1 MHTTPHHTTQRGFE
15 SEDIIHVDGEVDPV
29 RDIAVITGELLAK
42 DISLVTGLIAKM
54 ESNPRQ
60 LKMGG
65 KEAEAELAC
74 YKAYEAFMTDAAGPR
89 QVRFGRWSAIE
100 VEYLNKLNLLT
111 AKPMAYVIYL
121 AAAARCCAPLRAAAR
136 RCAPLRFA
144 DPLRSRARWRLDTFS
159 RL

>member
-1 MHTTPHHTTQRGFE
+1 VLPPQQRGFE

-42 DISLVTGLIAKM
+42 DISLVSGLIAKM

-74 YKAYEAFMTDAAGPR
+74 YKAYEAYMTDAAGPR

-111 AKPMAYVIYL
+111 AKPMAYVFHV
-121 AAAARCCAPLRAAAR
+121 AAAALRTSAALRSAPL
-136 RCAPLRFA
+136 APLA
-144 DPLRSRARWRLDTFS
+144 RSLATRLS
-159 RL
+159 RS

>member
-42 DISLVTGLIAKM
+42 DISLVSGLIAKM

-111 AKPMAYVIYL
+111 AKPMAYVS
-121 AAAARCCAPLRAAAR
+121 CSHGG

-144 DPLRSRARWRLDTFS
+144 GPLRSRARWRLDTFS